1 MALRLRSFLIG
12 ALAGLGLTT
21 AVPAQTQF
29 NANQRTEIEAII
41 KDYLLKNPEV
51 LRDALT
57 EMERRQKVEEELA
70 RAKAVTDN
78 AQVIYNSPRQA
89 VLGNPNGKITLVE
102 FFDYNCGYCKKALED
117 LAQIIKEEPELRI
130 VIKDFPVLGP
140 GSVEAAQ
147 VATALRNQF
156 TGDKYWQYHQ
166 KLLGTRG
173 QIGKAQA
180 ISVARELGADI
191 LRLEKDTSDPATQ
204 ASIQEVMNIADALQ
218 LTGTPSFVLADDIV
232 IGAVGYEALKTKIGN
247 VKKCGKTLCG

>member
-1 MALRLRSFLIG
+1 MLFRS
-12 ALAGLGLTT
+12 
-21 AVPAQTQF
+21 
-29 NANQRTEIEAII
+29 
-41 KDYLLKNPEV
+41 
-51 LRDALT
+51 
-57 EMERRQKVEEELA
+57 
-70 RAKAVTDN
+70 
-78 AQVIYNSPRQA
+78 
-89 VLGNPNGKITLVE
+89 
-102 FFDYNCGYCKKALED
+102 
-117 LAQIIKEEPELRI
+117 
-130 VIKDFPVLGP
+130 
-140 GSVEAAQ
+140 
-147 VATALRNQF
+147 
-156 TGDKYWQYHQ
+156 Q